1 MDKQGTESTEFVKI
15 QNALAYQRNLDC
27 VCDGPLGKGAFGMV
41 VKAKCRKE
49 GKTYAIKIIPLQED
63 ERVVY
68 QQRELEALMTLNL
81 SEESKRNVVEYF
93 ASWILQA
100 GDVQQL
106 CIQMELCS
114 VTLEKFIYD
123 NQMGG
128 PKIIEAQ
135 GSPRFYQQV
144 FEQILNGLVTIHSIR
159 WVHRDIHPGNILVVN
174 PNPKQ
179 ISDIHIKIADF
190 GLARHIR
197 IEPHQTI
204 GYTIFPKLEKV
215 SCFSRPGYFRAPE
228 LSTDTY
234 DFKVDV
240 YSAGVVLYFI
250 SRYLE
255 YKKEWNTEL
264 TDLKQQQFD
273 VKERLFHKDDEKLSD
288 LIKNLI
294 QNDPNKR
301 LCALD
306 AKEYMFPTQLEPKD
320 STDAPKTTPA
330 SKKKAVSFI
339 AKYSQEKS
347 RLCRLQDFTLF
358 ALKAEIQERIHV
370 KAERQILQH
379 EVKIHE
385 CEKIHNEIDDDTD
398 VYNIFTDALEKGSYA
413 VITVSEKAEVD
424 NSTEPGQI
432 SSGDISMDSSSL

>member
-1 MDKQGTESTEFVKI
+1 MEFIKI
-15 QNALAYQRNLDC
+15 KNALAYQRNLDC
-27 VCDGPLGKGAFGMV
+27 VCDEPIGKGAFGIV
-41 VKAKCRKE
+41 VKAKCREE
-49 GKTYAIKIIPLQED
+49 GKTYAIKILPIQE
-63 ERVVY
+63 EKRMKY
-68 QQRELEALMTLNL
+68 QQRELEALMTLKL
-81 SEESKRNVVEYF
+81 SKESKRNVVEYF
-93 ASWILQA
+93 TSWILQA
-100 GDVQQL
+100 GNVHRL

-114 VTLEKFIYD
+114 VALEKFIYD

-128 PKIIEAQ
+128 PEIIKAQ
-135 GSPRFYQQV
+135 GPLRFYQQV
-144 FEQILNGLVTIHSIR
+144 FEQILNGLVAIHSIR

-190 GLARHIR
+190 GLARQIR
-197 IEPHQTI
+197 IEPHRTI

-250 SRYLE
+250 SCYLADE
-255 YKKEWNTEL
+255 KEL
-264 TDLKQQQFD
+264 TALKQQQFD
-273 VKERLFHKDDEKLSD
+273 VKERLFHKDDEKLSA

-306 AKEYMFPTQLEPKD
+306 AKEYMFPTQLESKD
-320 STDAPKTTPA
+320 STDAPA
-330 SKKKAVSFI
+330 SQKKAVSFI
-339 AKYSQEKS
+339 AKDSQEKS
-347 RLCRLQDFTLF
+347 RFCRLQDFTLF
-358 ALKAEIQERIHV
+358 ELKAEIQDRMHV
-370 KAERQILQH
+370 RAERQILKH
-379 EVKIHE
+379 EVKIHG

-413 VITVSEKAEVD
+413 VITVSEKPEVD
-424 NSTEPGQI
+424 NSNESEQI
-432 SSGDISMDSSSL
+432 SSGDTPMDSSSL